1 MPGNHT
7 LKFSDIYRKILT
19 EKQSF
24 SSAIQVL
31 QSISFKLHATPDLMI
46 KKNIIVRIMSFHNL
60 RSI

>member
-31 QSISFKLHATPDLMI
+31 QSTSFKLHATPDLMI
-46 KKNIIVRIMSFHNL
+46 KKHN
-60 RSI
+60 SQNHVFS